1 VLKACIVQNSK
12 DDLSEHDVHCR
23 QRFENHDDVQ
33 FVKFFN
39 VLIIVASIVV
49 IIVVVV
55 VIVIVFVVF
64 SFSFVVS
71 IVSI

>member
-12 DDLSEHDVHCR
+12 NDLSEHDAHCR
-23 QRFENHDDVQ
+23 QRFEDHDDVQ
-33 FVKFFN
+33 IVKFFN
-39 VLIIVASIVV
+39 VLVVVASIVV
-49 IIVVVV
+49 VSVV
-55 VIVIVFVVF
+55 VIIIAFVVS

>member
-1 VLKACIVQNSK
+1 VLKVCIIQNSK
-12 DDLSEHDVHCR
+12 NDLSEHDVHCR

-39 VLIIVASIVV
+39 VLVIVVSIVV

-55 VIVIVFVVF
+55 VIVIVLVVL
-64 SFSFVVS
+64 SSSFVVS

>member
-12 DDLSEHDVHCR
+12 NDLSEHDVHCR
-23 QRFENHDDVQ
+23 QRFEDHDDVQ
-33 FVKFFN
+33 LVKSFN
-39 VLIIVASIVV
+39 VFVIIVAIIV

-55 VIVIVFVVF
+55 VIVFVV
-64 SFSFVVS
+64 SSSLFVVS